1 MGCRVISQASS
12 GVWQILKKSL
22 TTRISLNSGKYLP
35 AWFQDIDITKTNSH
49 VGVVT
54 FRWME
59 FKKTCLIT
67 QTGALSTFS
76 PLAAFSNLSLSSF
89 GKFSAVKEVIS
100 EGCNSTVGVLYMCWL
115 GHLFNQWVLIIL
127 QSSNMWYHRVDV
139 LRHKQA

>member
-1 MGCRVISQASS
+1 MPRACGITRMSEKMIAASRGNLKHTNYFEQTREANLRIGCRVISQASS

-35 AWFQDIDITKTNSH
+35 AWFGSSLII
-49 VGVVT
+49 GVLIY
-54 FRWME
+54 E
-59 FKKTCLIT
+59 KTCLIT

-100 EGCNSTVGVLYMCWL
+100 EGCNSTVGVLYMC
-115 GHLFNQWVLIIL
+115 
-127 QSSNMWYHRVDV
+127 
-139 LRHKQA
+139 